1 MRTSQRA
8 AQLGLGQS
16 FQRPRANP
24 VDEVRQSV
32 EQSLPAAPVALSK
45 VLDLCGRA
53 GFEVPLNPPSGPRSL
68 ENEVFEGI
76 ELTAKYD
83 GYLRQQARVAE
94 RMKQLEEMR
103 IPRDLDFAGM
113 KGLSYETV
121 EKLSRV
127 RPATVG
133 QASRVPGVRPADIA
147 LLIGNLRAGK
157 VPLRDSS
164 ASGVSGD

>member
-1 MRTSQRA
+1 MIR
-8 AQLGLGQS
+8 
-16 FQRPRANP
+16 RPEA
-24 VDEVRQSV
+24 S
-32 EQSLPAAPVALSK
+32 LSK

-157 VPLRDSS
+157 VPLRDSN